1 MQVERTAHFAV
12 IGVFVILAGWVVA
25 QAPAI
30 VNPVLLAI
38 LLNFLFSPLVRKLR
52 RWHIPGAVS
61 ATLILLLL
69 FAGVGATG
77 LALAR
82 PAATWIGRI
91 PESRVQLRKLTRAIR
106 ERVQPMMKAA
116 SEVQEAAREM
126 EGPTRRTQEVKV
138 TETGFLKQAAD
149 RASTILG
156 GAVMTFFLALLLLAP
171 GDVFQKKLLA
181 LLPTSRTREQL
192 QLISDE
198 MEQQV
203 SRYLGSVVLINA
215 GVGLLTGVAMW
226 LTGMPNPALWGVIAG
241 LLNFVPY
248 LGALATVVIIAL
260 AALISF
266 PDPARAL
273 VPPLVFFGIN
283 LLEGNVVT
291 PKLVERWLKLNAVA
305 SFLAVIILWSLLGIP
320 GALMAVPMLVVVK
333 VVCDRVESLQ
343 GIGSFLGA

>member
-1 MQVERTAHFAV
+1 MQLDRTAQFAV
-12 IGVFVILAGWVVA
+12 LGVFVILAGWVVA

-61 ATLILLLL
+61 ATLLLLLL

-82 PAATWIGRI
+82 PAATWIARI
-91 PESRVQLRKLTRAIR
+91 PESRAQLRKLTRAIR
-106 ERVQPMMKAA
+106 ERMQPVVKAA

-126 EGPTRRTQEVKV
+126 EGPTRRAQEVKV

-149 RASTILG
+149 RASIILG

-171 GDVFQKKLLA
+171 GDVFQQKLLA
-181 LLPTSRTREQL
+181 LLPSSQTRGQL

-198 MEQQV
+198 VEQQV

-215 GVGLLTGVAMW
+215 GLGLFTGVAMW
-226 LTGMPNPALWGVIAG
+226 LAGMPNPALWGVVAG

-248 LGALATVVIIAL
+248 LGALATVVVIAL
-260 AALISF
+260 ASLISF
-266 PDPARAL
+266 EDPARAL

-283 LLEGNVVT
+283 LLESNVVT

-305 SFLAVIILWSLLGIP
+305 SFLAVIALWALLGIP

-333 VVCDRVESLQ
+333 VICDHVDSLR
-343 GIGSFLGA
+343 GIGTFLGA